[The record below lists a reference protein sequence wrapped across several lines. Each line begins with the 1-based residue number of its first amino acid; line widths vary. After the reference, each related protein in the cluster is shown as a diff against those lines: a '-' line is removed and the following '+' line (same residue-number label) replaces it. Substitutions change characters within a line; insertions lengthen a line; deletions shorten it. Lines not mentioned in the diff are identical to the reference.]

1 VGVDLDLR
9 ESNGA
14 TRRPKVAFVL
24 GGGGNL
30 GAVQVGMLHALL
42 ERGIAPD
49 LVVGCSVGALNGAAI
64 AGDPTL
70 EGAERLG
77 DVWCGLDG
85 ASLIGSGSN
94 LASIWSLLRRGQSL
108 SSNDGLR
115 RLLHDASPIK
125 TFEEA
130 VVPLH
135 VVATSLETGDERWF
149 TTGSIVAPILAS
161 AALPAVYPPVD
172 IDGELHVDGAVVNNV
187 PISRAVALGAERIY
201 VCHVGNFTRPRGQ
214 PKRPIDV
221 LLQSFSIA
229 RNHRFQSEHTR
240 PWPDVELVVL
250 PAIDPGKI
258 GRNDFRRTPELI
270 RRGRESAGRFL
281 DNSTSFVEFAGPGP
295 ANSTKKVI

>member
-1 VGVDLDLR
+1 VDVDLDLR
-9 ESNGA
+9 DSNGA
-14 TRRPKVAFVL
+14 SRRPKTAFVL

-30 GAVQVGMLHALL
+30 GAVQVGMLQALL
-42 ERGIAPD
+42 DRGIAPE

-64 AGDPTL
+64 AGDPTR

-85 ASLIGSGSN
+85 ASLIGGGSN
-94 LASIWSLLRRGQSL
+94 LSSIWSLLRRGQSL
-108 SSNDGLR
+108 SSNEGLR
-115 RLLHDASPIK
+115 RLLDDASPIT

-135 VVATSLETGDERWF
+135 VVATSLDSGDERWF
-149 TTGSIVAPILAS
+149 TEGSIVAPILAS
-161 AALPAVYPPVD
+161 AALPAVYPP
-172 IDGELHVDGAVVNNV
+172 IEIEGETYVDGAVVNNV
-187 PISRAVALGAERIY
+187 PISRAVAMGAERVY
-201 VCHVGNFTRPRGQ
+201 VCHVGNFSRPRGE

-240 PWPDVELVVL
+240 EWPEIELVVL
-250 PAIDPGKI
+250 PGVDPGKL

-281 DNSTSFVEFAGPGP
+281 DERAAVRVSR
-295 ANSTKKVI
+295 